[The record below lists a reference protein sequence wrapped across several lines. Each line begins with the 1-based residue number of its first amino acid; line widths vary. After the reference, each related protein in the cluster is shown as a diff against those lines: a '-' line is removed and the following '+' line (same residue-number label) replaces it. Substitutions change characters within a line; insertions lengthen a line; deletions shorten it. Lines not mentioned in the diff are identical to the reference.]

1 MCVRAFVANCWIF
14 DKVMIYVSTE
24 ACVLSSLTENRLK
37 NFVIEVQQHE
47 NIVHTCASNEAAL
60 KKGETKSFLC
70 KQGSIGNIVRI
81 KLTGTGILS
90 LCEVEV
96 FGTPGKSEHHRYI
109 NIVNCIEW
117 WLFPAPL
124 TLKLMFALKH

>member
-1 MCVRAFVANCWIF
+1 MHVKILANCWTF
-14 DKVMIYVSTE
+14 DKVIIYVSTE

-37 NFVIEVQQHE
+37 SFVIEVQQHE
-47 NIVHTCASNEAAL
+47 NLVHTCASNEAAL

-70 KQGSIGNIVRI
+70 KRGSIGNIVRI
-81 KLTGTGILS
+81 RLTGTEVLS

-96 FGTPGKSEHHRYI
+96 FGTLGKAEHHRYI
-109 NIVNCIEW
+109 NIVNCTEW
-117 WLFPAPL
+117 RFFPGPL